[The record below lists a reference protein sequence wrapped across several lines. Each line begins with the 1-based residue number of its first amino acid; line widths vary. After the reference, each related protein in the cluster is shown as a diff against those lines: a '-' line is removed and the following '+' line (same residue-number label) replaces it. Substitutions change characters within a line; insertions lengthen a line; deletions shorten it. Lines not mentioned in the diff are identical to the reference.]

1 MLILRLTSIL
11 CIALFFSGC
20 EDSRSNNQNLNI
32 SIKVENL
39 SKENQNTY
47 SKIQEN
53 DKSKLKELIQKV
65 EDGDLEATKILG
77 FLYLQGKF
85 IKRNI
90 EKGMQYIKMSA
101 DEGDKEA
108 ALMLYKL
115 LISPRFNKDE
125 HKSEARKY
133 ADIAEITNNTSN
145 KSKKNGKSLQDVIKE
160 NPWPELPWPDERL
173 IAFGSGVAINGI
185 GYFVTNRHVVDGCG
199 KVLVRY
205 NGMFAKSSSVIL
217 GQDADV
223 AIIKVQYKTPAFVNI
238 IPNKPE
244 LGDRIFVGGYP
255 LVTRLGSEL
264 KITDGLISGT
274 DQKTPSF
281 VQISASIS
289 SGNSGGPVVNEN
301 NSLIGIA
308 TEGITPGQSNNVL
321 RGHGIN
327 FATHSGI
334 ITTFLK
340 NNNVSFDTNIK
351 KETYNSKQIA
361 ESLKLTSSIILCFN

>member
-1 MLILRLTSIL
+1 MLLIKFFTILY
-11 CIALFFSGC
+11 IAIIIVGC
-20 EDSRSNNQNLNI
+20 DDARSNKQNLNI
-32 SIKVENL
+32 SIKIENL
-39 SKENQNTY
+39 SKENQYIY

-53 DKSKLKELIQKV
+53 DKSKLKELIQKD
-65 EDGDLEATKILG
+65 ENNDLEASKVLG

-90 EKGMQYIKMSA
+90 DKGIHHLKRSA
-101 DEGDKEA
+101 DVGDKEA

-115 LISPRFNKDE
+115 FISPKFKDDD
-125 HKSEARKY
+125 EAKKY
-133 ADIAEITNNTSN
+133 ADIAGSPSNDTNR
-145 KSKKNGKSLQDVIKE
+145 SKKTIKTAAEKIRE
-160 NPWPELPWPDERL
+160 NPWPELPWPDDRL
-173 IAFGSGVAINGI
+173 IASGSGVAINEN

-205 NGMFAKSSSVIL
+205 NGMFAKSTSVIL

-223 AIIKVQYKTPAFVNI
+223 AIVKVQYKTPAFVNI

-274 DQKTPSF
+274 DQKRPSF

-308 TEGITPGQSNNVL
+308 TGGISPGQSNDVL

-327 FATHSGI
+327 FATHSVV

-340 NNNVSFDTNIK
+340 NNNVDFDTNVK
-351 KETYNSKQIA
+351 KETYTSKQIA

>member
-1 MLILRLTSIL
+1 MLLSKLFSIL
-11 CIALFFSGC
+11 YIAIIIVGC
-20 EDSRSNNQNLNI
+20 DDSRSNKQNLNI
-32 SIKVENL
+32 SIKIENL
-39 SKENQNTY
+39 SKENQNLY

-53 DKSKLKELIQKV
+53 DKSKLKELIQKA
-65 EDGDLEATKILG
+65 EDNDLEASKVLG

-90 EKGMQYIKMSA
+90 DKGIHHIKRSA
-101 DEGDKEA
+101 DDGDKEA
-108 ALMLYKL
+108 ALILYKL
-115 LISPRFNKDE
+115 FISPKFKDDHKDE
-125 HKSEARKY
+125 AKKY
-133 ADIAEITNNTSN
+133 ADIAGLTSN
-145 KSKKNGKSLQDVIKE
+145 DTNRSKKTIKTTADLIRE
-160 NPWPELPWPDERL
+160 NPWPELPWPEDRL
-173 IAFGSGVAINGI
+173 IASGSGVAINEN

-205 NGMFAKSSSVIL
+205 NGMFAKSTSVIL

-223 AIIKVQYKTPAFVNI
+223 AIVKVQYKTPAFVNI

-274 DQKTPSF
+274 DQKRPSF

-308 TEGITPGQSNNVL
+308 TGGISPGQSNDVL

-327 FATHSGI
+327 FATHSVV

-340 NNNVSFDTNIK
+340 NNNVDFDTNVK
-351 KETYNSKQIA
+351 KETYTSKQIA